1 MVSVGVQTL
10 FHDMRRD
17 LKGKKGTASAIPVV
31 FKTALWLEANY
42 SAATAFAGFTE
53 I

>member
-1 MVSVGVQTL
+1 MQ
-10 FHDMRRD
+10 
-17 LKGKKGTASAIPVV
+17 KGDGAAIPGRYWIS
-31 FKTALWLEANY
+31 FFSRSEDY